1 MSGIKINDSI
11 GKMFLISLVDYK
23 ASGLA
28 WENNSDLC
36 QIGVKSPAS
45 PLLIPILTAY
55 ISGVL

>member
-1 MSGIKINDSI
+1 
-11 GKMFLISLVDYK
+11 MFLISLVDYK

-55 ISGVL
+55 ISGGL